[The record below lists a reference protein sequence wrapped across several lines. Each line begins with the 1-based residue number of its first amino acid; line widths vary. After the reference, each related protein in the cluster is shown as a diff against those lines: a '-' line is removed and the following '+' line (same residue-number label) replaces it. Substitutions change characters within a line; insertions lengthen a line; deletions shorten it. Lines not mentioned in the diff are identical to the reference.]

1 MIRVWEIVG
10 RTVSI
15 ILEVGTSKEVD
26 ISNLHKIMKVE
37 GGLEMVI
44 QKVDSK
50 LAGMRAEN
58 PKIKVEVREM
68 ELGNHR
74 RDKIM
79 EVEREMLRV
88 QVALILPGKHRTRE
102 IAKVGTNPLMT
113 TLHLAA
119 VLAH

>member
-1 MIRVWEIVG
+1 MQPIFTICIIC
-10 RTVSI
+10 I
-15 ILEVGTSKEVD
+15 ILEAGISKEVD
-26 ISNLHKIMKVE
+26 IIKLHKMMQVE
-37 GGLEMVI
+37 GLLKMVT
-44 QKVDSK
+44 QTVNSK
-50 LAGMRAEN
+50 LEVMRTEN
-58 PKIKVEVREM
+58 PQIKVVVREM
-68 ELGNHR
+68 EVGNHR